1 MARKQLKVVK
11 LIEPD
16 LCMECRFAVLTNV
29 VNPEGS
35 DQTLIRCRR
44 LDCDNWDVQTAEDA
58 DEYHFDEAA

>member
-29 VNPEGS
+29 LTPDGR
-35 DQTLIRCRR
+35 DQTLIRCQR

-58 DEYHFDEAA
+58 DEYRFDEAA